1 MQFSFVAPAT
11 ATSFCRPLR
20 SATAVT
26 PTFSASKP
34 VRTAAKPSSA
44 PRQPPTAAAWPA
56 QRFLSNFFFFT
67 PLGKLLRGSAPNA
80 SFTTMAP
87 TVLVTGGSGGT
98 GRRVVRLLLSSTD
111 PAYNV
116 VLLTRSRPRALE
128 AMKDQGL
135 DVQAVKQY
143 EQQGR
148 LRIVVSD
155 MVNIPPD
162 AVFGVTATISCTGTK
177 VGPKDDDDQR
187 SKYYQGIILYPATV
201 LDETPQSVEYVSVK
215 RMGALMRDEYAA
227 TKGTRVANPIFDFG
241 DEEAT
246 RKTWGILDDV
256 VMGGVSQSTARS
268 VRGALLFS
276 GVVSTQNNGGF
287 ASSRTADFD
296 SPLDLTGFDGFQLRV
311 RGDGQRYKMVIRCER
326 KWDGVGFCYSFDTKR
341 DEWAVVN
348 VPFAECRPVFR
359 GRTVTTGG
367 GRTLDAR
374 NIVAVQLMLSKF
386 EYDGELNPSF
396 TPGKFSLLVAR
407 VQPFQYTAK
416 GKGSE
421 QESGLPKYIHLSSA
435 GVTRPQ
441 RLDELKGTPPGE
453 IPLLKIQESIG
464 RILDWKMAGED
475 SLRALPGLAYTIVRS
490 CALTMEEKTGLGA
503 LKFSQGDLAT
513 GRVTRDD
520 MAELLVTLLKCP
532 SAVGK
537 TYEVATREADE
548 SAAAG
553 KTGNDKEKAALIDA
567 TLWPLSTDFSTQR
580 TFGPFPYVPAESAVK
595 KG

>member
-11 ATSFCRPLR
+11 TTSFCRPLR
-20 SATAVT
+20 SASAVT
-26 PTFSASKP
+26 PTFSAPKP
-34 VRTAAKPSSA
+34 VRTAPKPSSA
-44 PRQPPTAAAWPA
+44 PRQPPTATAWPA

-80 SFTTMAP
+80 SFKTVAP

-116 VLLTRSRPRALE
+116 VVLTRSRDRALK

-135 DVQAVKQY
+135 DVQAIKQY

-148 LRIVVSD
+148 LRIIVSD

-177 VGPKDDDDQR
+177 VGPKDDDEQR

-201 LDETPQSVEYVSVK
+201 LEETPENVEYVSVK
-215 RMGALMRDEYAA
+215 RMAALMRDEYAV

-241 DEEAT
+241 DEAAT

-276 GVVSTQNNGGF
+276 GNVSTENNGGF

-296 SPLDLTGFDGFQLRV
+296 TALDLSKFDGFQLRV

-341 DEWAVVN
+341 DEWTVVN
-348 VPFAECRPVFR
+348 IPFAECRPVFR
-359 GRTVTTGG
+359 GRTATD
-367 GRTLDAR
+367 GRKFDAR
-374 NIVAVQLMLSKF
+374 NIVAVQLMLSRF
-386 EYDGELNPSF
+386 EYDGDLNPSF
-396 TPGKFSLLVAR
+396 TPGKFSLLVAKI
-407 VQPFQYTAK
+407 QPFQYTAK
-416 GKGSE
+416 NNSE
-421 QESGLPKYIHLSSA
+421 QSGPKYIHLSSA

-441 RLDELKGTPPGE
+441 RLDELKGTPAGE

-475 SLRALPGLAYTIVRS
+475 SVRALPGFPYTIVRS

-503 LKFSQGDLAT
+503 LNFSQGDLAT

-537 TYEVATREADE
+537 TYEVATQE
-548 SAAAG
+548 SEENEPS
-553 KTGNDKEKAALIDA
+553 KPTNQKESAALIDG
-567 TLWPLSTDFSTQR
+567 TLRPFTADFNTQR
-580 TFGPFPYVPAESAVK
+580 TFGPFPYVPAESAVNNA
-595 KG
+595 